1 MSSKIKVDTIENV
14 AGSGNVTIASGH
26 ALRVA
31 SGDLVVA
38 GGNTALTGNL
48 NASGTSTLQGN
59 ATVGGTLG
67 VTGASTFSG
76 SIAKVSSG
84 LSADVDMHIK
94 TASGNP
100 QMRVE
105 STGANY
111 VTYSLKNSA
120 RNYSTQIRTDQSNSY
135 VVRDETGG
143 GNRLLISTA
152 GVVTMPS
159 QPAFRASRTAGNYTS
174 ADTIVWNNVIY
185 NQGSHYDSSNGRF
198 TAPVAGIYQ
207 FNVMGSITANP
218 ANSGI
223 HRAWINGSAQADM
236 FPIATSSASHI
247 SYSSSF
253 VFNLSANDY
262 VYITAASA
270 TWYGTGNVHNHFSGF
285 LIG

>member
-26 ALRVA
+26 ALRVE

-76 SIAKVSSG
+76 RIAKVSSG

-135 VVRDETGG
+135 VARDETGG

-185 NQGSHYDSSNGRF
+185 NQGNHYDNSNGRF

-223 HRAWINGSAQADM
+223 QRAWINGSAQADM